1 MTSERGPI
9 ALLPA
14 GLRAAALIAAP
25 AADARPT
32 CQDAGTA
39 TICETTGSVS
49 IAATPGTTAPP
60 ATRPQIPWWILD

>member
-1 MTSERGPI
+1 MTNNMTRT
-9 ALLPA
+9 ALLTV
-14 GLRAAALIAAP
+14 GLTVAAMLAAP

-32 CQDAGTA
+32 CRDAGTA
-39 TICETTGSVS
+39 TICQTNGSVS